1 MRLKKGGKSK
11 IDKAMSFTTS
21 KEFIDI
27 IEKAHWKLEKSKSE
41 LIRDA
46 IIEYLEKHLPKEV
59 REEIMKKGGK

>member
-1 MRLKKGGKSK
+1 MRLIKGGKSK
-11 IDKAMSFTTS
+11 MDKAMTFTTS

-27 IEKAHWKLEKSKSE
+27 VEKAHWKLEKSKSE

-46 IIEYLEKHLPKEV
+46 VIEYLEKHLPKEV